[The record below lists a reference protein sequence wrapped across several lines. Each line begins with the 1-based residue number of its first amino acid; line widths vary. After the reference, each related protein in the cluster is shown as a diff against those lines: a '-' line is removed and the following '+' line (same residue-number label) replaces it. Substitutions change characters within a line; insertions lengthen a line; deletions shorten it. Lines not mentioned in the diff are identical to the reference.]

1 MLDNAFL
8 ALTEGHVGSL
18 MLAYVT
24 GGMEEWHVACMCG
37 TRDDDG
43 ERMIACDGCGEWSH
57 TRCAG
62 YPDSLPSPD
71 HFVCAHCSSA
81 SKSKL

>member
-1 MLDNAFL
+1 MA
-8 ALTEGHVGSL
+8 
-18 MLAYVT
+18 
-24 GGMEEWHVACMCG
+24 GGMEEWHVNCMCG

-62 YPDSLPSPD
+62 YADTLPSPD
-71 HFVCAHCSSA
+71 HFVCSRCRPGRSA
-81 SKSKL
+81 